1 MGQITLYLDEKT
13 AAKMK
18 AAAEAEGMS
27 QSKWVANLIERKTAS
42 RWPDSVA
49 CLAGAWSDLPDPESL
64 RARNDVQDIERETL

>member
-18 AAAEAEGMS
+18 AAAEAEGLS
-27 QSKWVANLIERKTAS
+27 QSKWVARLIQRKTAS
-42 RWPDSVA
+42 RWPYSVT

-64 RARNDVQDIERETL
+64 RTHGDLQDMERETL